1 MAIIFASGPV
11 IIEDNRVLLVKDTK
25 DDFWKFCGGRVEDFE
40 SDIKLTAAR
49 EAREELG
56 LEIEI
61 LNEQPFFFY
70 TEKESDGYKISVVLA
85 HFISKRLSD
94 VCSGNETKEWR
105 WLSEEELNQE
115 KLAPNV
121 LAVLQHFGF
130 KK

>member
-1 MAIIFASGPV
+1 MTIIFASGPV

-61 LNEQPFFFY
+61 LNEQ
-70 TEKESDGYKISVVLA
+70 
-85 HFISKRLSD
+85 
-94 VCSGNETKEWR
+94 
-105 WLSEEELNQE
+105 
-115 KLAPNV
+115 
-121 LAVLQHFGF
+121 
-130 KK
+130 

>member
-11 IIEDNRVLLVKDTK
+11 IIENDRVLLVKDVK

-49 EAREELG
+49 EAKEELG

-70 TEKESDGYKISVVLA
+70 TEKESDGHKISVVLA
-85 HFISKRLSD
+85 HFLAQRLND
-94 VCSGNETKEWR
+94 VCPGNETKEWR
-105 WLSEEELNQE
+105 WLSREELSQE

-130 KK
+130 LK